1 MEANFKMSQNAIIKR
16 IISADVAEVSLM
28 RQMDCKNCA
37 NCGNCSQKPGT
48 EMLAKATNTIGAQ
61 VGDTV
66 VVESVMGSSIGIA
79 VIVFVIPC
87 LFLLLGYFLGQAM
100 GLGEGASVGV
110 GALGILVG
118 FVPALV
124 LNRIITKSK
133 KPEMVIL
140 SKLH

>member
-1 MEANFKMSQNAIIKR
+1 MSQNAIIKR
-16 IISADVAEVSLM
+16 ILSDNVAEVSLL
-28 RQMDCKNCA
+28 RQMDCKNCD
-37 NCGNCSQKPGT
+37 NCGSCSQKPGT
-48 EMLAKATNTIGAQ
+48 EMLAKASNNIGAQ

-66 VVESVMGSSIGIA
+66 VVESVVGSSIGIA
-79 VIVFVIPC
+79 VVVYVIPC
-87 LFLLLGYFLGQAM
+87 VFLMLGYFLGQAM
-100 GLGEGASVGV
+100 GLSEVGSVGI

-118 FVPALV
+118 FLPALV